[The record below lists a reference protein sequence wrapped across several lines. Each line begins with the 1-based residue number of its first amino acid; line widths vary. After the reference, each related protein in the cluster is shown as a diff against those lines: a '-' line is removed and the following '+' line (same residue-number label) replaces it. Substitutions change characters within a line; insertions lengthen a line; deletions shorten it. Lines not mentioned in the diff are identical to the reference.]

1 MSLSL
6 NGIKSTGMHLE
17 VQRPAKWRRGGC
29 DRERT
34 GKPFG
39 EMAGHSNGVE
49 WVARPNPFD
58 PEGMTHEN
66 VFHSLGRAVICCGH
80 HRLRFLSG
88 QRNQVASC
96 RVFLDSAFQHT
107 PRGDRGAGGEPRRPK
122 RYRPRNA
129 RLRACL
135 SVASGSLFEIARA
148 VAEVGPID
156 IGSQVFAAD
165 SAIGGLLNSRATL
178 RRYRPLL
185 LYPLIHGR
193 RRNADQSG
201 QCRLTTDYFTG
212 CLNGD
217 VFHKAEHKAQ
227 HYAVSIGIA

>member
-6 NGIKSTGMHLE
+6 NGIKSTGMHRI
-17 VQRPAKWRRGGC
+17 VQRPAKWRRDGC

-34 GKPFG
+34 EKPFG
-39 EMAGHSNGVE
+39 ELAGHSNGVE
-49 WVARPNPFD
+49 WAVRPNPFD

-66 VFHSLGRAVICCGH
+66 VSHNLGRAVICCRH
-80 HRLRFLSG
+80 HCLRFFPG

-156 IGSQVFAAD
+156 IGAEFFAAD
-165 SAIGGLLNSRATL
+165 SAIRRFLDRRAMLGWHLPHPVFPL
-178 RRYRPLL
+178 RHNGWRY
-185 LYPLIHGR
+185 
-193 RRNADQSG
+193 A
-201 QCRLTTDYFTG
+201 
-212 CLNGD
+212 
-217 VFHKAEHKAQ
+217 
-227 HYAVSIGIA
+227 

>member
-6 NGIKSTGMHLE
+6 NGIKSTGMHPE
-17 VQRPAKWRRGGC
+17 VQRPAKWRREGC

-39 EMAGHSNGVE
+39 ELAGHSNGVE

-58 PEGMTHEN
+58 TEGMTHEN

-88 QRNQVASC
+88 QRNQVASG

-107 PRGDRGAGGEPRRPK
+107 PRDDRRAGEIPRRPK

-135 SVASGSLFEIARA
+135 SVASGSLFGLAVGGALVGEGFGKAQLQVHAMGARDSMA
-148 VAEVGPID
+148 APLRDVLRRAAEQAGNECV
-156 IGSQVFAAD
+156 AAD
-165 SAIGGLLNSRATL
+165 L
-178 RRYRPLL
+178 
-185 LYPLIHGR
+185 
-193 RRNADQSG
+193 
-201 QCRLTTDYFTG
+201 
-212 CLNGD
+212 
-217 VFHKAEHKAQ
+217 V
-227 HYAVSIGIA
+227 

>member
-6 NGIKSTGMHLE
+6 NGIKSTGMHLQ

-39 EMAGHSNGVE
+39 EWVGHSKGVE
-49 WVARPNPFD
+49 WVARSNLFD
-58 PEGMTHEN
+58 PEGTPHEN
-66 VFHSLGRAVICCGH
+66 VSHSLGRAVICCSH
-80 HRLRFLSG
+80 HCLRFFPG
-88 QRNQVASC
+88 QRNVVASG

-135 SVASGSLFEIARA
+135 SVASGSLFQIARA
-148 VAEVGPID
+148 VAEVGPIY
-156 IGSQVFAAD
+156 IGAQVFAAD
-165 SAIGGLLNSRATL
+165 GAIRCFLDRWAMLGWHLPHPVFPL
-178 RRYRPLL
+178 RHNGWSYA
-185 LYPLIHGR
+185 YGR
-193 RRNADQSG
+193 S
-201 QCRLTTDYFTG
+201 
-212 CLNGD
+212 
-217 VFHKAEHKAQ
+217 
-227 HYAVSIGIA
+227 